1 VKAKIKSSCVLLICD
16 VVVPGLPIIGNLHQ
30 LKEKMPHK
38 TFAKWCDI
46 YGPIYTIR
54 TGISSV
60 VVLNSAEVAK
70 EVI

>member
-1 VKAKIKSSCVLLICD
+1 MTNIKSSCGLFICD

-38 TFAKWCDI
+38 TFAKWSDI

-54 TGISSV
+54 TGTSSV
-60 VVLNSAEVAK
+60 VVLNSTKVATEVR
-70 EVI
+70 